1 MPAPLAVLL
10 GLLRR
15 LASCRF
21 GLLTLLTRFPC
32 LRLGLPQPPLQLP
45 CLLVLELDAVG
56 LLLPDIFEHY
66 AVQQL
71 LVCIPHTLLGATG
84 GDRFQGCLR
93 PRLQTLPFLLELA
106 VGVHG
111 GALRDV
117 RLDRAHVTV
126 GGMLLD
132 ADLVVEPGDGED
144 RGAGGGPLAEVPSQG
159 LGVRQSHHLLPGHPA
174 LVEDHDGVLPDVLA
188 EEGGDGYQCVDLILR
203 KSAFLDNHHHSMD
216 SSRSQRRKGGDAGL
230 HLRW

>member
-106 VGVHG
+106 VGVQG

-117 RLDRAHVTV
+117 LLDRLYILV

-132 ADLVVEPGDGED
+132 VDFGGAGRDGED
-144 RGAGGGPLAEVPSQG
+144 RCTGSGPLADVPSQG
-159 LGVRQSHHLLPGHPA
+159 CGLRQLHDLLPRLAA
-174 LVEDHDGVLPDVLA
+174 LVEDDDRVLPDVRA
-188 EEGGDGYQCVDLILR
+188 EGGGDGYQCVDLILR